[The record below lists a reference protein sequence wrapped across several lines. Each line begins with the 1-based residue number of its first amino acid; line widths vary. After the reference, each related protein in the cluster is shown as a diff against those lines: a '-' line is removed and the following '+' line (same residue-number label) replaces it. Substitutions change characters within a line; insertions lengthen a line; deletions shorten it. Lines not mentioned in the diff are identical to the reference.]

1 MISRFSRDS
10 CRCRLSTR
18 LASLASISSWTNAAA
33 VVKPTDNPPLAGGQA
48 QTESDM
54 GLAGA
59 AVTDGNDILA
69 ARDVFTAGQLH
80 YQGLVHRGDGRE
92 VEGVQALHGGKACRP
107 DPTLHH
113 ELVAVAMSSSWA
125 NRSRYSG

>member
-1 MISRFSRDS
+1 MQVEHAPCILGLHQLVDQ
-10 CRCRLSTR
+10 CCGGGE
-18 LASLASISSWTNAAA
+18 AHG
-33 VVKPTDNPPLAGGQA
+33 NPPLAGGQV